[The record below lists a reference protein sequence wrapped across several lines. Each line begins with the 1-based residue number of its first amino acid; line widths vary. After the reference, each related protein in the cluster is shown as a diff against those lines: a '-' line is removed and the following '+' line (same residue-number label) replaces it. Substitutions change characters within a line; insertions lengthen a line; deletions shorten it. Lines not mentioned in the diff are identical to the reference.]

1 MPSLP
6 TDSPTSVQAKYFRF
20 ASLESYSAKQRFI
33 IRLADVAFTLLIA
46 CIGRTVRWR
55 FEGGEHL
62 ETLYRQGH
70 HAIYCFWHN
79 VIFLNTW
86 FWRDRRAVVITSR
99 SFDGE
104 YIARIIQRFGYGAT
118 RGSSSRGGVRALIGL
133 DGALR
138 AGYDA
143 AFTVDGPRGPIHQV
157 KPGPILLAKRSGH
170 AIVPVHV
177 TCSSYWELKSWD
189 RMQIPKLF
197 SRAVVCVAEPI
208 FVAPDADNECMERT
222 RVELQNSLDR
232 LRTSRMTQ

>member
-1 MPSLP
+1 MSPLPDEPSRAVL
-6 TDSPTSVQAKYFRF
+6 DRYFTF
-20 ASLESYSAKQRFI
+20 ASLESYSAKQRLTIRIADRLFHALITFI
-33 IRLADVAFTLLIA
+33 GPSIR
-46 CIGRTVRWR
+46 WE

-62 ETLYRQGH
+62 ESLYRNRQ

-86 FWRDRRAVVITSR
+86 FWRDRAAVVMASQ

-104 YIARIIQRFGYGAT
+104 YIARIVQRFGYGAS
-118 RGSSSRGGVRALIGL
+118 RGSSSRGGARALIGL

-143 AFTVDGPRGPIHQV
+143 AFTVDGPRGPIHRA

-177 TCSSYWELKSWD
+177 SSSSYWELKSWD
-189 RMQIPKLF
+189 RMQIPKPF
-197 SRAVVCVAEPI
+197 SRALVRVAEPI
-208 FVAPDADNECMERT
+208 YVPRDADDERMECDRQ
-222 RVELQNSLDR
+222 RLQNSLDE
-232 LRTSRMTQ
+232 LRTRRMTP